1 MREIA
6 MRKPGLVEVV
16 PITDEMRAKA
26 KELAERAVTIIIT
39 GHIPDKFPMPIS
51 KRIGGYLGQ
60 FAFHQWQS
68 GDWKNG
74 IAYIEKDHIALENG
88 TKIEADAELDGKD
101 IEVKT
106 TSSRDDFL
114 AYEPYPFG
122 LLAPNIQANVK
133 IYDFYVFVHL
143 APSDIALKYKCNI
156 GDAIIFGYSYGDE
169 IPPVPLEYE
178 KHPTPNRYVD
188 FHDLHPIR
196 FLKPGLY
203 NTELARK
210 ITIATELNK
219 DK

>member
-1 MREIA
+1 LSKRLSFKEIMREIA

-101 IEVKT
+101 IEVQEMI
-106 TSSRDDFL
+106 FL
-114 AYEPYPFG
+114 PMNRI
-122 LLAPNIQANVK
+122 L
-133 IYDFYVFVHL
+133 
-143 APSDIALKYKCNI
+143 SDC
-156 GDAIIFGYSYGDE
+156 
-169 IPPVPLEYE
+169 
-178 KHPTPNRYVD
+178 
-188 FHDLHPIR
+188 
-196 FLKPGLY
+196 
-203 NTELARK
+203 
-210 ITIATELNK
+210 
-219 DK
+219 